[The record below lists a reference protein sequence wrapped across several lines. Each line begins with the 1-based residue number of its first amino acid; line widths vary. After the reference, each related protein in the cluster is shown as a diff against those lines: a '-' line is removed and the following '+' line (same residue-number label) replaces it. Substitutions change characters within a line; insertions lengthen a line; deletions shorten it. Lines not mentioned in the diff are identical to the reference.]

1 MAGKSFEATLD
12 GKGLRFGFV
21 VGRFNSLITERLVEG
36 AKDCLVRH
44 GTSEDD
50 IDVMRVPGAWE
61 MPLGL
66 EWLAKQGGYDALV
79 AIGCVIRGGTPHFEY
94 VAGEVTKGAAA
105 IQRQYALPVA
115 FGVLTTDT
123 IEQAIERA
131 GTKHGNKG
139 WEAAQAALEMAA
151 LAKQL
156 G

>member
-1 MAGKSFEATLD
+1 MASKSFEATLE
-12 GKGLRFGFV
+12 GRGLRFGFV
-21 VGRFNSLITERLVEG
+21 VGRFNTLITERLVEG
-36 AKDCLVRH
+36 AMDCLVRH
-44 GTSEDD
+44 GVSKDD

-66 EWLAKQGGYDALV
+66 EWLAKKDYDALV

-94 VAGEVTKGAAA
+94 VAGEAAKGAAT
-105 IQRQYALPVA
+105 IQRQSGLPI
-115 FGVLTTDT
+115 GLGLLTTDT

-139 WEAAQAALEMAA
+139 WEAAMAALEMAA
-151 LAKQL
+151 LKKQL